1 LGADRA
7 PQLKAMVRRGTEL
20 GRKKYFMDRMKFLRA
35 VAYLVILGLPLDAS
49 SSGLPNC
56 SPSSPAGRIMGTL
69 LDVNDARVARAK
81 IKVEGASFQWEG
93 ESDEAGDF
101 TVEVPAGTYRI
112 YVYANGFRKF
122 ESAFLKVKSDGNGKH
137 SS

>member
-1 LGADRA
+1 
-7 PQLKAMVRRGTEL
+7 MN
-20 GRKKYFMDRMKFLRA
+20 RMKFVRA
-35 VAYLVILGLPLDAS
+35 VAYLVILGLPLSAS

-56 SPSSPAGRIMGTL
+56 SASSPAGRIMGTL

-81 IKVEGASFQWEG
+81 IKVESASFQWQG

-112 YVYANGFRKF
+112 YVGANGFRKF
-122 ESAFLKVKSDGNGKH
+122 ESAFLKVKSDVTEMVNLHLEVLTIIDTIPVESKKKRA
-137 SS
+137 